1 MRRFIN
7 RSKELNFLEKQY
19 REQNSSLVVIYGR
32 RRIGKTALIKKF
44 IQHKPAIYFLASEEA
59 ENQNIEYFK
68 KAVSNFLK
76 NPLIERLSGVGWDDI
91 FDVIVNSKIGK
102 KVVIVFDE
110 FQNLCKTNPAFAS
123 VVQRIWDEKLKN
135 HSFMLILSG
144 SLVGMMQ
151 EHALSYSSP
160 LYGRRTGQ
168 IKLKQFSFK
177 EAKEFF
183 PEVSEDQFI
192 WIYSIVG
199 GVPKYL
205 EMFKFEGDIYKAIE
219 ENILSRQSFLYEEPV
234 FLLEKE
240 VHEVGSYFSIIKS
253 IALGNHKLSQI
264 AQSLSVAQTK
274 LTKYLN
280 TLMDL
285 DIVRREVPITEE
297 YPEKSKRGLYF
308 INDNFIDFWFKFVYP
323 YREQLELDNTKYVV
337 ENIKSKIVTNHISF
351 VYEEICRQI
360 LMDLIKT
367 KEIDIQL
374 DRVGKW
380 WDSKSEIDIV
390 GIGKNTGHVVFG
402 ECKYSQNVI
411 DIDVFFNLKKKAE
424 NVKVFPEKKE
434 LYILFSRTGF
444 SERLLEFAKET
455 KNLILIKFP

>member
-1 MRRFIN
+1 
-7 RSKELNFLEKQY
+7 
-19 REQNSSLVVIYGR
+19 
-32 RRIGKTALIKKF
+32 
-44 IQHKPAIYFLASEEA
+44 
-59 ENQNIEYFK
+59 
-68 KAVSNFLK
+68 
-76 NPLIERLSGVGWDDI
+76 
-91 FDVIVNSKIGK
+91 
-102 KVVIVFDE
+102 
-110 FQNLCKTNPAFAS
+110 
-123 VVQRIWDEKLKN
+123 
-135 HSFMLILSG
+135 MLILSG

-183 PEVSEDQFI
+183 PEASDDQFI

-219 ENILSRQSFLYEEPV
+219 ENILSRQSFLYEEPL

-264 AQSLSVAQTK
+264 AQSLSTAQTK

-280 TLMDL
+280 TLIDL
-285 DIVRREVPITEE
+285 DIVRREVPVTEE

-323 YREQLELDNTKYVV
+323 YREQLELDNTEYVI

-351 VYEEICRQI
+351 IYEEVCRQI

-374 DRVGKW
+374 DRIGKW

-390 GIGKNTGHVVFG
+390 GISKNTAMLFLV
-402 ECKYSQNVI
+402 NANI
-411 DIDVFFNLKKKAE
+411 R
-424 NVKVFPEKKE
+424 KE
-434 LYILFSRTGF
+434 
-444 SERLLEFAKET
+444 
-455 KNLILIKFP
+455 

>member
-1 MRRFIN
+1 MKKFIN
-7 RSKELNFLEKQY
+7 RSKELDFLEKQY

-68 KAVSNFLK
+68 KAVGNFLK
-76 NPLIERLSGVGWDDI
+76 NSLIERLSGVGWDDI
-91 FDVIVNSKIGK
+91 FDVIVNSKIDK

-177 EAKEFF
+177 DAKEFF
-183 PEVSEDQFI
+183 PEVSDDQFI

-367 KEIDIQL
+367 KEIDIKL

-402 ECKYSQNVI
+402 ECKYSQSVV

-424 NVKVFPEKKE
+424 NVKVFPDQKE
-434 LYILFSRTGF
+434 LYILFSRMGF

>member
-1 MRRFIN
+1 M
-7 RSKELNFLEKQY
+7 
-19 REQNSSLVVIYGR
+19 
-32 RRIGKTALIKKF
+32 
-44 IQHKPAIYFLASEEA
+44 
-59 ENQNIEYFK
+59 
-68 KAVSNFLK
+68 
-76 NPLIERLSGVGWDDI
+76 
-91 FDVIVNSKIGK
+91 
-102 KVVIVFDE
+102 IVFDE

-123 VVQRIWDEKLKN
+123 IVQRIWDEKLKN
-135 HSFMLILSG
+135 HNFMLILSG

-183 PEVSEDQFI
+183 PEASDDQFI

-219 ENILSRQSFLYEEPV
+219 ENILSRQSFLYEEPL

-264 AQSLSVAQTK
+264 AQSLSTAQTK

-280 TLMDL
+280 TLIDL
-285 DIVRREVPITEE
+285 DIVRREVPVTEE

-323 YREQLELDNTKYVV
+323 YREQLELDNTEYVI

-351 VYEEICRQI
+351 IYEEVCRQI

-374 DRVGKW
+374 DRIGKW

-390 GIGKNTGHVVFG
+390 GISKNTGHVVFG
-402 ECKYSQNVI
+402 ECKYSQRVV

-424 NVKVFPEKKE
+424 NIKVFPEQKE

-455 KNLILIKFP
+455 ENLILIKFP